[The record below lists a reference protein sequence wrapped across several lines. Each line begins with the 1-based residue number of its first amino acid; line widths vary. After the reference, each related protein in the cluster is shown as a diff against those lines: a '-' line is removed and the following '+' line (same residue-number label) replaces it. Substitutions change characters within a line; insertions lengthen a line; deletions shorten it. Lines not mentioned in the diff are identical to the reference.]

1 MLQIIYIGVGG
12 FIGAVSRFLVSRYM
26 NNLLPNF
33 PLGTLTV
40 NIIGSFILGFIV
52 YSVSL
57 GRSIS
62 PEMRD
67 FITIGILGG
76 FTTMSSFAYES
87 FRLME
92 LGEILLFSLN
102 LAMNLVLCIAA
113 VYAGKELA
121 VFIAK

>member
-1 MLQIIYIGVGG
+1 MLQIIYIGLGG

-26 NNLLPNF
+26 NNLLPTF

-52 YSVSL
+52 YSISM
-57 GRSIS
+57 GKSIS
-62 PEMRD
+62 PDMRD

-92 LGEILLFSLN
+92 LNQLILFTLN
-102 LAMNLVLCIAA
+102 IALNLVLCVAA

-121 VFIAK
+121 LLIAK